1 MEKRNRPTYRGL
13 CNFRFIWII
22 ALFLVFNLTY
32 GSEREDLIPNKFS
45 TSVEKNKKII
55 FSEPTE
61 KRITGNACGP
71 ESDWPCMESDG
82 CLIIKKLSK

>member
-1 MEKRNRPTYRGL
+1 MEKRNRSTYRGL
-13 CNFRFIWII
+13 CNFRFIWIV

-32 GSEREDLIPNKFS
+32 GSESEDLIPNNFS

-55 FSEPTE
+55 FSEPIE
-61 KRITGNACGP
+61 NRITGNACGP

-82 CLIIKKLSK
+82 CLVIKKFSK